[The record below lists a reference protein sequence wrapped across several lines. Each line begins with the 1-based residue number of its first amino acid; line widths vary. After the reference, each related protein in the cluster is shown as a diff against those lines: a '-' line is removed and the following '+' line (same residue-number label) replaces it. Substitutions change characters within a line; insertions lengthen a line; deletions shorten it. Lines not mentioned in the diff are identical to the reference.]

1 MPRITAGAARLA
13 NRQLVLALCAQE
25 PDLKSTAIGKRLG
38 LAEST
43 VRSILSRF
51 AATSGSS
58 SSSAPTPLGR
68 PPKHTKRWKRCDPQ
82 FSIVMVNQLLYSCH
96 SALGKMV
103 SRDPFLSAKQLAAA
117 MFDWEKDMVD
127 KLPLDNATYERPQ
140 RSSKS
145 TIRRYNSHSKA
156 IMMHLVIEKGGDSR
170 LTLCDPLQDSAS
182 YQATVLTPNLAFIK
196 AGEYMHDG
204 APSHTSRS
212 TVAFLAA
219 KGVKVLP
226 DWPPNSPDLNPVEHC
241 WSWISQ
247 QLVGKK
253 IRNANELEAAVRQAW
268 AAKPADLI
276 PKLCGSMVRRLTA
289 VQVAKGA
296 ATKY

>member
-1 MPRITAGAARLA
+1 MMTKAHMKSRRIFANNMVGHPWSQVCARVIACLYRFAWIVLLGSFCLDRLLGSFCLDRLLGHRLA
-13 NRQLVLALCAQE
+13 RINRNTNPVCRSHLQ
-25 PDLKSTAIGKRLG
+25 
-38 LAEST
+38 
-43 VRSILSRF
+43 VRFSDEKRF
-51 AATSGSS
+51 AVWNDGPVRVWRKDGDRFRSGYTRGSV
-58 SSSAPTPLGR
+58 
-68 PPKHTKRWKRCDPQ
+68 K
-82 FSIVMVNQLLYSCH
+82 
-96 SALGKMV
+96 
-103 SRDPFLSAKQLAAA
+103 
-117 MFDWEKDMVD
+117 
-127 KLPLDNATYERPQ
+127 
-140 RSSKS
+140 
-145 TIRRYNSHSKA
+145 HSKA
-156 IMMHLVIEKGGDSR
+156 IMMHLVIEKGGGSR

-182 YQATVLTPNLAFIK
+182 YQATVLTPNLDFIK

-226 DWPPNSPDLNPVEHC
+226 NWPPNSPDLNPVEHC

-253 IRNANELEAAVRQAW
+253 IRNGNELEAAVRQAW

-276 PKLCGSMVRRLTA
+276 PKLYGSMVRRLTA

>member
-1 MPRITAGAARLA
+1 MQSNCHVPVVVQVPPEDGP
-13 NRQLVLALCAQE
+13 QE
-25 PDLKSTAIGKRLG
+25 PSSCQGANDDQGAHEKSQDLRQQYGGPPLVPSVCSSDCL
-38 LAEST
+38 LVSFC
-43 VRSILSRF
+43 LDRF
-51 AATSGSS
+51 AWIVCLDRFAWIVCLVIGL
-58 SSSAPTPLGR
+58 LG
-68 PPKHTKRWKRCDPQ
+68 
-82 FSIVMVNQLLYSCH
+82 SIVTPTQSVCRSHLQVRFS
-96 SALGKMV
+96 
-103 SRDPFLSAKQLAAA
+103 D
-117 MFDWEKDMVD
+117 EKRFAVWNDGPVRVWRKD
-127 KLPLDNATYERPQ
+127 GDRF
-140 RSSKS
+140 RSGYTRGSVK
-145 TIRRYNSHSKA
+145 HSKA
-156 IMMHLVIEKGGDSR
+156 IMMHLVIEKGGGSR

-182 YQATVLTPNLAFIK
+182 YQATVLTPNLDFIK

-226 DWPPNSPDLNPVEHC
+226 NWPPNSPDLNPVEHC

-276 PKLCGSMVRRLTA
+276 PKLYGSMVRRLTA